1 MGMTLSGMSLCGA
14 SSTTRVRRHRCDAHD
29 ALPVYDNAPNPRGE
43 HTPRGTRG
51 DMPGAVA
58 LAIGGQDFAQRVV
71 EARRLK
77 SNALARRLVELWG
90 APPLTRS
97 T

>member
-1 MGMTLSGMSLCGA
+1 
-14 SSTTRVRRHRCDAHD
+14 
-29 ALPVYDNAPNPRGE
+29 
-43 HTPRGTRG
+43 
-51 DMPGAVA
+51 MPGAVA
-58 LAIGGQDFAQRVV
+58 LAIGGPDFAQRVI

-77 SNALARRLVELWG
+77 SNALARRLIELWG